1 MKREYD
7 GYITQA
13 EVQGVKCLIFNFDAG
28 GNARV
33 ESLFEE
39 FCYHPRVKLR
49 AYREAIA
56 SAEAAY
62 EKARAPA
69 EAAYREAIASA
80 WEAYEKAIASAWE
93 IYEKARA
100 PAEAAYREARAS
112 AWEAYEKARAPA
124 LWQVISE
131 YGLYADYRLWR

>member
-49 AYREAIA
+49 IQDIRDPKERLTDCL
-56 SAEAAY
+56 
-62 EKARAPA
+62 KA
-69 EAAYREAIASA
+69 
-80 WEAYEKAIASAWE
+80 
-93 IYEKARA
+93 
-100 PAEAAYREARAS
+100 
-112 AWEAYEKARAPA
+112 
-124 LWQVISE
+124 QVIM
-131 YGLYADYRLWR
+131 AAPI